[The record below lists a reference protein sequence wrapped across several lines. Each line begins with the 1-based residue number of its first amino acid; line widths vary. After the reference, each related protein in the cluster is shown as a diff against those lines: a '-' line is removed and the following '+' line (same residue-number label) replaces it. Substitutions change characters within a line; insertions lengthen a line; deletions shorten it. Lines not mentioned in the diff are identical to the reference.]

1 MNEWSCIAY
10 KYNTVLQLHVTV
22 DTARSY
28 KISTSI
34 YLLGDAQEVRPAYGF
49 PGIPKFLASCT
60 LPSLVPRQPTDN
72 FIFGRA
78 FDKGSVPKRMAEAQV
93 GSMEPG
99 WCWIAQLEW
108 EKERALSGSRNTWFQ
123 ENAYA
128 LMKSF
133 PFCWGFSFL
142 LLDYVYYISIV
153 PYSIT
158 SYTVTILHMI
168 IYKLFLFL
176 QKVHI
181 VRPDRETAK
190 THHRPVQ

>member
-10 KYNTVLQLHVTV
+10 TYNTVLQLHVTV

-49 PGIPKFLASCT
+49 PGILRFLASCT
-60 LPSLVPRQPTDN
+60 LPSWYHDNRQTTL
-72 FIFGRA
+72 FLAGHLT
-78 FDKGSVPKRMAEAQV
+78 KGVFQRMAEAQV

-99 WCWIAQLEW
+99 WCWTAQLER
-108 EKERALSGSRNTWFQ
+108 EEERAISGSRNTWFQ

-128 LMKSF
+128 LVKCF

-142 LLDYVYYISIV
+142 LLDYVCYISIV

-168 IYKLFLFL
+168 IYSCFVSTKSS
-176 QKVHI
+176 HNST
-181 VRPDRETAK
+181 R
-190 THHRPVQ
+190 